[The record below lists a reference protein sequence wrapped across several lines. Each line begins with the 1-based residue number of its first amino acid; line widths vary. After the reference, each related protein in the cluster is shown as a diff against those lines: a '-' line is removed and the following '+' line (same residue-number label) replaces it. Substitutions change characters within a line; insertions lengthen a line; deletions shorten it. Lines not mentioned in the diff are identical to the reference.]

1 MIIELTKS
9 FEKDVSKIRDKKVS
23 DHLSRVLEELSSC
36 VDLTQIAQL
45 KKMKAVKNYY
55 RIRIGDYRLGFKLE
69 GNIVILIRFMDRK
82 DMYKY
87 FP

>member
-9 FEKDVSKIRDKKVS
+9 FERDVSKIRDKKVS
-23 DHLSRVLEELSSC
+23 DHLSKVLENLSNC
-36 VDLTQIAQL
+36 NDLTQIAHL

-55 RIRIGDYRLGFKLE
+55 RIRVGDYRLGFKLE
-69 GNIVILIRFMDRK
+69 NNVIILIRFLDRK

>member
-9 FEKDVSKIRDKKVS
+9 FEKDVLKIRDKKVS
-23 DHLSRVLEELSSC
+23 DQLSKVLKNLSTC
-36 VDLTQIAQL
+36 TDLTQIAQL

-55 RIRIGDYRLGFKLE
+55 RIRVGDYRLGFKLE
-69 GNIVILIRFMDRK
+69 SNIVILIRFLDRK

>member
-1 MIIELTKS
+1 MIIEVAKS
-9 FEKDVSKIRDKKVS
+9 FERDVSKIRDKKVS
-23 DHLSRVLEELSSC
+23 DLLSKVLENLSNC
-36 VDLTQIAQL
+36 IDLTQIVHL

-69 GNIVILIRFMDRK
+69 ANSIILIRFLDRK
-82 DMYKY
+82 DIYKY

>member
-1 MIIELTKS
+1 MIIEVAKS
-9 FEKDVSKIRDKKVS
+9 FERDVSKIRDKKVS
-23 DHLSRVLEELSSC
+23 DLLSKVLENLSNFI
-36 VDLTQIAQL
+36 DLTQIVHL

-69 GNIVILIRFMDRK
+69 ANSIILIRFLDRK
-82 DMYKY
+82 DIYKY